1 MSTSAAT
8 SGTPVHAETTSRVCH
23 SVDVGSRFSDLTGLV
38 PAFTSAR
45 RESLVEKKAT
55 TSRWVAYYFFKGAV
69 PNAGRRRGAHL
80 PFLGL

>member
-1 MSTSAAT
+1 MRLTTTSTIAAT

-45 RESLVEKKAT
+45 RESLVEKIGDIT
-55 TSRWVAYYFFKGAV
+55 
-69 PNAGRRRGAHL
+69 
-80 PFLGL
+80 LGSLLLHGEKSHHVSESDH